1 MNILDIK
8 QLELFNNDL
17 SSDGVSFTANCNSIS
32 CNFSRRHVVNSPSR
46 ISVFVADINV
56 ESSKVFAYNDFRLHG
71 EEVGSVSVSTKHVQ
85 TCWAV
90 RIGWLEMA
98 GLAWAE
104 AFILKGKELEEPSTW
119 CKKSV
124 T

>member
-1 MNILDIK
+1 
-8 QLELFNNDL
+8 
-17 SSDGVSFTANCNSIS
+17 
-32 CNFSRRHVVNSPSR
+32 VNSPSR
-46 ISVFVADINV
+46 ISVFGKDLNV

-104 AFILKGKELEEPSTW
+104 EAFILKGKERGTVNVVQKISDLRAAATNVIIHSFTDSLSSFSLIDSPQDQPGS
-119 CKKSV
+119 SSI
-124 T
+124 

>member
-1 MNILDIK
+1 M
-8 QLELFNNDL
+8 
-17 SSDGVSFTANCNSIS
+17 
-32 CNFSRRHVVNSPSR
+32 NSPSR
-46 ISVFVADINV
+46 ISVFGADLNV

-71 EEVGSVSVSTKHVQ
+71 EEVGNVSVSTKHVQ

-104 AFILKGKELEEPSTW
+104 AFILKGKERGTVNVVQKISDLRAAATNVIIHSFTDSL
-119 CKKSV
+119 KIFFILSNR
-124 T
+124 